1 VRAQGQAGDPVALLD
16 PADGVQLPAQLELGR
31 RLFYSG
37 ITPTITTPLS
47 GVSCATCHFESRND
61 GLSWMEIDGI
71 FRQTLSL
78 AGPMSETAPFTW
90 NNDVATVADEVEITS
105 QARLGGRGGTQEL
118 YDAVAAYI
126 ESTPEIDHARRG
138 ERSAAADRGAAL
150 FADPQVGC
158 ARCHSGP
165 RFTDQQPHDLYG
177 LEQVDT
183 PSLIG
188 VAATAP
194 YLHDG
199 SAPTLR
205 AVLESATA
213 AGMGDVSGLDD
224 AALSDL
230 EAYLRTL

>member
-1 VRAQGQAGDPVALLD
+1 MEV
-16 PADGVQLPAQLELGR
+16 DGV
-31 RLFYSG
+31 
-37 ITPTITTPLS
+37 
-47 GVSCATCHFESRND
+47 
-61 GLSWMEIDGI
+61 

-78 AGPMSETAPFTW
+78 AGPLSETAPFTW

-105 QARLGGRGGTQEL
+105 QSRLGGRGGTPEI

-126 ESTPEIDHARRG
+126 ESTPDIDHAGRG
-138 ERSAAADRGAAL
+138 KRSPAADRGAAL

-158 ARCHSGP
+158 AGCHSGP

-177 LEQVDT
+177 LGQVDT

-188 VAATAP
+188 VAASAP

-205 AVLESATA
+205 AVLEGATA
-213 AGMGDVSGLDD
+213 AGMGDLSGLSEAD
-224 AALSDL
+224 LSDL